1 MEIEYFNERVVMSG
15 FGDAARFYEGESRKS
30 CMICRKNTE
39 NTSTTRMLFLR
50 RIGYEVVDFGPLC
63 GACLSGTRSVNLHC
77 GARPANTALTGP
89 TAVLEFTVRKTFRV
103 IARIEYMGVFNSYKQ
118 ALGVRHYGK
127 KPNSMLMGMWV
138 LTDLKVYTR
147 EPEGHLALVQQVDL
161 YPYGTVGRRGE
172 METHARNIAEEFA
185 DEYAKAVVDDITRT
199 D

>member
-1 MEIEYFNERVVMSG
+1 MPVKKK
-15 FGDAARFYEGESRKS
+15 KS
-30 CMICRKNTE
+30 DVQPCQSYRNQY
-39 NTSTTRMLFLR
+39 RLR
-50 RIGYEVVDFGPLC
+50 RWWNHDVPMIDSDRCEAAWPWGLPRSAYTTTNT
-63 GACLSGTRSVNLHC
+63 AC
-77 GARPANTALTGP
+77 ARPANTALTGP

-147 EPEGHLALVQQVDL
+147 EPEGHLAFVQQVDL